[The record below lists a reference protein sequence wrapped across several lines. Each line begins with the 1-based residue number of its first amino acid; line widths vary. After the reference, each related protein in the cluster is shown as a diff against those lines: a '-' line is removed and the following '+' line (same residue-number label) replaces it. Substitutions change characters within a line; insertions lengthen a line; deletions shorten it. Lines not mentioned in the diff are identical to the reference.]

1 MLFPLVAIV
10 TFPSTST
17 AHPLPTASSQL
28 LSIRA
33 DASSSN
39 AAAAPSWVA
48 APQQRGTWQLIIGCL
63 TTLSLCAWTA
73 YHPNRW
79 MAGRLRGEVQRLGAR
94 AVDGLER
101 VVEQSWDDQN
111 AKSTSPFMR
120 FSFEESSR
128 EEPHSAQSTR
138 HSAQSASYASPDP
151 FTPWTLQQSFFA
163 VCGGLAVDTSSFWHT
178 PLTTLTPRG
187 LLALAHAG
195 LLPNITNEQVSEK
208 SKANAAAKVLVCIQA
223 SWFLVQAVARLAQ
236 KLPLTLLEVHVLTHV
251 LCALAMYFC
260 WVDKPYDAETPVVVT
275 DEQVKDLVSLFVL
288 DAGGTESVQDRL
300 MRPIS
305 MDEIRQRHK
314 PRQWIKDPSVKVPRF
329 RFKLDWPSDQD
340 DDDGESKEVFDEES
354 IQVECE
360 PPTSQELARMRDHHI
375 RANRALDYLRNRYF
389 QAVACRGDGEMPP
402 EPQLYFEQ
410 SSSSAKC
417 KYVVYER
424 SNRKIEGGFG
434 KSDSVFGRFDKAF
447 SVVSA
452 LYGAMHLAAWNDH
465 FPSAVECWMWRVGA
479 LCMVVAPP
487 LWQATNLV
495 DLLLNGTRVEPKEKW
510 VRAAWLFWLAKVAR
524 WLLVALVAGPMLLV
538 GYAALIGWSYGR
550 LFMLV
555 EGFISLRSPPVGTY
569 EVLGWSNYW
578 PHAG

>member
-1 MLFPLVAIV
+1 MVDQILVFASSSYSSCLLFVHMLFPLIAIV

-73 YHPNRW
+73 YHPNVRPKKRATSTVWRRFLWMMAAVVGPEAVLYYAWEQRW
-79 MAGRLRGEVQRLGAR
+79 VAGRLRGELQRLGAR
-94 AVDGLER
+94 AVDELER
-101 VVEQSWDDQN
+101 VVEEDGYTLTRCSSAPTFSSQSSTLQDDSCSVHSTHSDCVTIAPQQSWDEQN

-120 FSFEESSR
+120 FSFEKSSR

-138 HSAQSASYASPDP
+138 HSAQSASSASPDP

-187 LLALAHAG
+187 LLALAHVG
-195 LLPNITNEQVSEK
+195 LLPNITNDQVSEK
-208 SKANAAAKVLVCIQA
+208 SKANTAAKVLVCIQA

-288 DAGGTESVQDRL
+288 DAGGTESIQDRL

-314 PRQWIKDPSVKVPRF
+314 PRQWIRDPSVKVPRF
-329 RFKLDWPSDQD
+329 RFKLDWPSDED

-360 PPTSQELARMRDHHI
+360 PPTTTELARMRDHHM

-389 QAVACRGDGEMPP
+389 QAVACRGAGEMPP
-402 EPQLYFEQ
+402 KPQLYFEQ
-410 SSSSAKC
+410 ASTSAKC
-417 KYVVYER
+417 KYIVYER

-447 SVVSA
+447 SVISA

-465 FPSAVECWMWRVGA
+465 FPSAVECWMWRV
-479 LCMVVAPP
+479 
-487 LWQATNLV
+487 
-495 DLLLNGTRVEPKEKW
+495 D
-510 VRAAWLFWLAKVAR
+510 
-524 WLLVALVAGPMLLV
+524 
-538 GYAALIGWSYGR
+538 IG
-550 LFMLV
+550 
-555 EGFISLRSPPVGTY
+555 
-569 EVLGWSNYW
+569 
-578 PHAG
+578 